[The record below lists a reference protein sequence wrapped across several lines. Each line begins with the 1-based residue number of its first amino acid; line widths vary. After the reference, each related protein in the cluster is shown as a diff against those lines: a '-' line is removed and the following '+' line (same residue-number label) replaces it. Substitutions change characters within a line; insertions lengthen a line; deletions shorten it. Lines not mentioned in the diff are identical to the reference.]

1 MKSNHDNKGWLIFL
15 FLSLLFSQNLWAGPG
30 SIPNETW
37 AGLKN
42 FDNQFGGHLKLE
54 QSAKGYD
61 TGSYFEPVGTQTGLD
76 GLANIR
82 LIDKLILS
90 EKIYFEAHYEAFHKS
105 GDNNRKLYD
114 LKTYFPQ
121 LLGGLTSDYLNIDK
135 RRLFDLTKTIK
146 ETDDYLLWHRFDRL
160 FFSIKPAWG
169 DIIAGRQAITWG
181 NGFIFN
187 PMDLFNPFAPS
198 DTIRDYKMGDDLISL
213 RVNTQLL
220 GECNLLYVPRRDVR
234 TQKVDFKSSSA
245 AGKFHFFAGDNEM
258 DVMGAWHY
266 NEIVL
271 GLGTIAYIKDAAF
284 RTDLVWSTL
293 NDGKNLK
300 GYFEFIVNIDY
311 SWTWKEKN
319 IYGFLEYYHNGL
331 GKNNYTNALN
341 DPEEM
346 ERIDRGELFALGKN
360 YLSGQIQIG
369 LHPLFNIYLSVINN
383 VRDPSGIIQP
393 RAIFNVTQNSNLNF
407 GVSVFYGKKGS
418 EYGGFLMPGTNFY
431 TNAAPNAYV
440 QFTYYF

>member
-1 MKSNHDNKGWLIFL
+1 MKPNHDNKHWLIFF

-30 SIPNETW
+30 SILNETG

-54 QSAKGYD
+54 QSVRGYD
-61 TGSYFEPVGTQTGLD
+61 TGSYFEPVGTRTGLD
-76 GLANIR
+76 SLANIR
-82 LIDKLILS
+82 LMDKLTLS
-90 EKIYFEAHYEAFHKS
+90 EKFYFEAHYEAFLKS
-105 GDNNRKLYD
+105 GDYNKKLYNIQ
-114 LKTYFPQ
+114 TYFPQ
-121 LLGGLTSDYLNIDK
+121 LLSGLASEHLNIDK
-135 RRLFDLTKTIK
+135 RRLLNLTKTIK
-146 ETDDYLLWHRFDRL
+146 ETDDYLSWHRFDRL
-160 FFSIKPAWG
+160 FFSIKPSWG

-220 GECNLLYVPRRDVR
+220 GECNLLYVPRRDVI
-234 TQKVDFKSSSA
+234 TQKVDFESSSA
-245 AGKFHFFAGDNEM
+245 AGKLHFFTGDIEM
-258 DVMGAWHY
+258 DVLGAWHY

-271 GLGTIAYIKDAAF
+271 GLGTIGYVKDAAF

-319 IYGFLEYYHNGL
+319 VYGFIEYYHNGL
-331 GKNNYTNALN
+331 GRNNYTNALV

-360 YLSGQIQIG
+360 YLSGQIQIE

-393 RAIFNVTQNSNLNF
+393 RAVFSVTQNSDLNF
-407 GVSVFYGKKGS
+407 GASIFYGKKGS
-418 EYGGFLMPGTNFY
+418 EYGGFLIPGTNYY